1 MKRDFI
7 YVSVGMLCLAAYA
20 VAGLGGGQQNTQS
33 LPIVFLQNSTPGTPQ
48 TGHTNVSG
56 TATASQFVGGGTGLT
71 NVNADLLDGLN
82 STAFL
87 QTVPN
92 PLSLSNSLGGPTI
105 KGTNTSGLSGSS
117 GVMGENSAA
126 SGNSYGVYGL
136 NSSANGRA
144 VQGWASSLSGLS
156 YGGHFFSDSSLGIG
170 VYGNATSTSGV
181 TFGGSFVSSSSSG
194 TGVRGIGGS
203 STGSTIGG
211 AFYSYSSGGKG
222 VVGEVSS
229 ATGPT
234 VGGQFE
240 SASSSGTGVFGLATA
255 LTGVTYGTYGQS
267 DSSTGRGVY
276 GFTSATGAADT
287 PYGVRGSAS
296 TATGGYGVY
305 AAGDLGASGV
315 KSFRIDH
322 PFDPEN
328 KYLLHYSSESPFPQ
342 NFYNGNTVT
351 DANGYAWV
359 ELPDYFSAIN
369 TNFKY
374 QLTVL
379 DNSDDFVLA
388 KVTREIEQ
396 NRFQIRTS
404 KPSVKVSWMVFADR
418 NDLRI
423 KQNPPTD
430 VREKGESEKDKYQ
443 HPEYYGL
450 GPERGMDYDPKREA
464 MRKERGATGKR
475 Q

>member
-1 MKRDFI
+1 MNCKSESIRQLSLGFVGAAIFTALFHSAPAVAQNVKDFI
-7 YVSVGMLCLAAYA
+7 VR
-20 VAGLGGGQQNTQS
+20 
-33 LPIVFLQNSTPGTPQ
+33 LQDTTPGIAQ
-48 TGHTNVSG
+48 TGHSNISG
-56 TATASQFVGGGTGLT
+56 TARAGQFVGGGAGLT
-71 NVNADLLDGLN
+71 GVNADLLNGLN

-92 PLSLSNSLGGPTI
+92 PLSLSSSLGGPTM

-144 VQGWASSLSGLS
+144 VQGWASSASGLS

-170 VYGNATSTSGV
+170 VFGNATSTSGG
-181 TFGGSFVSSSSSG
+181 TFGGSFVSSSSGG
-194 TGVRGIGGS
+194 TGVRGIAGS
-203 STGSTIGG
+203 SIGSTIGG

-222 VVGEVSS
+222 VVGEVTS

-234 VGGQFE
+234 AGGQFE
-240 SASSSGTGVFGLATA
+240 SASTSGTGVFGLATA
-255 LTGVTYGTYGQS
+255 LTGATYGAYGQS

-276 GFTSATGAADT
+276 GFASATGSSDV
-287 PYGVRGSAS
+287 PYGVRGVAS
-296 TATGGYGVY
+296 TATSGYAVY

-322 PFDPEN
+322 PHDPEG

-342 NFYNGNTVT
+342 NFYSGNVLT
-351 DANGYAWV
+351 DASGYAWV
-359 ELPDYFSAIN
+359 GLPDYFEEIN

-374 QLTVL
+374 QLTVVGRSFARAAVW
-379 DNSDDFVLA
+379 D
-388 KVTREIEQ
+388 EISN
-396 NRFQIRTS
+396 NRFRIRTDM
-404 KPSVKVSWMVFADR
+404 PNVRVSWEVKADR

-423 KQNPPTD
+423 RRNRPTD
-430 VREKGESEKDKYQ
+430 VREKTGIEKGKYQ
-443 HPEYYGL
+443 HPDYYGL
-450 GPERGMDYDPKREA
+450 PASRGMDDEAEVEPGRPGAAKR
-464 MRKERGATGKR
+464 
-475 Q
+475 